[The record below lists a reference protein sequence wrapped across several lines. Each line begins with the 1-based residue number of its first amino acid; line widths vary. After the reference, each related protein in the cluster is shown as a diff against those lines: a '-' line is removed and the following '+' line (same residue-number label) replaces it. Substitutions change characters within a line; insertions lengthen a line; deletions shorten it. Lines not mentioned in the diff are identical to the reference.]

1 MSKTQIS
8 PATLVAATFA
18 GALGLMLLSGPFAWL
33 ASIAGL
39 ILLLTLLSYDQE
51 AYRSWFQSVAFSAV
65 CSFCCMIALGAVFQL
80 LAARGEIHLANG
92 RWSTEW
98 MPIGFIFATAIF
110 FGIDRIRM
118 SSREPLEMRQARRA
132 TAPQPGFIPRAVYAP
147 APSPEI
153 PAAETLHRLIQ
164 EEVARAFAD
173 QQPGAVT
180 EPASQPASVQVA
192 PVPHDTSAATA
203 EAKPVAAVPV
213 AAASVPVAPAPVPVN
228 PTPVPAAPARVLSQ
242 PAPAETGPTLVSHP
256 PVTPAIPPG
265 KEAMIYVSLVG
276 EGMNVLR
283 SVRAEHLSKDFYRI
297 VETVPEGETW
307 EFQPGQVVR
316 CKKKNLSG
324 GKALVAIEEAP
335 KAHA

>member
-18 GALGLMLLSGPFAWL
+18 GALGLMLLSGPFASL

-51 AYRSWFQSVAFSAV
+51 GYRSWFQSIAFSAV
-65 CSFCCMIALGAVFQL
+65 CSFCCMIASGAVFQL

-92 RWSTEW
+92 RWSTQW
-98 MPIGFIFATAIF
+98 MPIGFVFAAAIF
-110 FGIDRIRM
+110 LGIDRIRM

-153 PAAETLHRLIQ
+153 AIP
-164 EEVARAFAD
+164 
-173 QQPGAVT
+173 
-180 EPASQPASVQVA
+180 EPARTTQEVRQR
-192 PVPHDTSAATA
+192 SA
-203 EAKPVAAVPV
+203 E
-213 AAASVPVAPAPVPVN
+213 
-228 PTPVPAAPARVLSQ
+228 Q
-242 PAPAETGPTLVSHP
+242 PAPAPQPAVQAATVHPPPIPPDTSVPEVTPKPISPDLAASAPIPPQPVAPEPARPEPGPTLVSHP

-265 KEAMIYVSLVG
+265 KEAMIYVNLVG

-307 EFQPGQVVR
+307 EFQPDQVVR